1 MSTVLN
7 WFKKQ
12 IEYLKDSLPEL
23 FMAVIFFFLT
33 FSGVL
38 SAILLR
44 YLGNNG
50 IAISFYS
57 IIIQG
62 VSLVICY
69 FLFRK
74 YLISDEESDTFQKRT
89 KKSFK

>member
-1 MSTVLN
+1 MSAVLN

-23 FMAVIFFFLT
+23 FMATIFFFLT

-50 IAISFYS
+50 IVITFYS
-57 IIIQG
+57 LIVQG
-62 VSLVICY
+62 VALVFCY

-74 YLISDEESDTFQKRT
+74 YLISDDKSDANQKRS